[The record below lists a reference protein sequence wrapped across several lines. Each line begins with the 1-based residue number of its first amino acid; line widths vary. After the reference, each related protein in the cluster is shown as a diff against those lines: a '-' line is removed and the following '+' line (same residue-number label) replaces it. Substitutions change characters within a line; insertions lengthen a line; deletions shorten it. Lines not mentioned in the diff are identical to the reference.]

1 MSVFPN
7 KRLVTTYA
15 DACFEWLWLGMER
28 AAEAPDP
35 ITPSADALAE
45 PVQCSSPDSKG
56 STIRQRTRQ
65 GDAATS
71 SSQSAVP
78 LFPEEDDQ
86 APSVVQGTKLGA
98 RKSSS
103 FRVRGETAGEAATE
117 GWEAQLQGNRRV
129 NVALMAVRAEK
140 YGLLENVPQVKLPL
154 VLGTCD
160 FYVPYT
166 CFLP

>member
-1 MSVFPN
+1 MVWP
-7 KRLVTTYA
+7 
-15 DACFEWLWLGMER
+15 GMEK

-35 ITPSADALAE
+35 ISPPPEALAE
-45 PVQCSSPDSKG
+45 PVQCLSPDSKG

-65 GDAATS
+65 GDATAST
-71 SSQSAVP
+71 SQSVVP

-86 APSVVQGTKLGA
+86 APSVVQGTQLGA

-140 YGLLENVPQVKLPL
+140 YALLDNVPQVRPVL
-154 VLGTCD
+154 VLITHD
-160 FYVPYT
+160 
-166 CFLP
+166 